1 MGDISNIATVYI
13 VLITICWIVVF
24 YAWLRQRDI
33 LKKNKHKYDLRLIK
47 FIIEPVSDDNWRL
60 VFYFGDKVL
69 HSEVISEAD
78 IMTDKRFF
86 YKAFVKWCEEESK

>member
-1 MGDISNIATVYI
+1 MELSNIATVYI

-47 FIIEPVSDDNWRL
+47 FIIEPVSDDTWRL

-86 YKAFVKWCEEESK
+86 YKAFVKWCEEDSK